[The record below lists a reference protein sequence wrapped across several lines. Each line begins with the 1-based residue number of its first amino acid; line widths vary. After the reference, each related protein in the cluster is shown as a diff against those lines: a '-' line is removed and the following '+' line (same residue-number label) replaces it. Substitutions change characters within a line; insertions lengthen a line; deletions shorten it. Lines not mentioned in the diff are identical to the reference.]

1 MSKQQSHQPTLLDAA
16 VTVQANAHAP
26 YSNYKVG
33 AALLADDGNTYSGC
47 NVENVAYPL
56 GQCAEGNAIAAMVAA
71 GASKVREIL
80 IASPNSH
87 FCTPCGGCRQRIFE
101 FADQQTLIHMATSDG
116 KIKTVTMQEI
126 LPLAFEFEQN

>member
-1 MSKQQSHQPTLLDAA
+1 LSKQQSHQLTLLDAA
-16 VTVQANAHAP
+16 VAVQANAHAP
-26 YSNYKVG
+26 YSHYKVG
-33 AALLADDGNTYSGC
+33 SALLADDGHTYCGC
-47 NVENVAYPL
+47 NVENVASPL

-87 FCTPCGGCRQRIFE
+87 FCSPCGGCRQRIFE

-116 KIKTVTMQEI
+116 KINTVTMEEI
-126 LPLAFEFEQN
+126 LPLAFTFDPD